1 MGDEHCRSLNPSIF
15 VQGVWEK
22 VCISRF
28 VWPYFPTFLSKYN
41 IDVFPSV
48 MKSSRF
54 DGLIKYKDY
63 ENYMC
68 YPTNFVTKVTTIC
81 EKTLKPD
88 LEKKEWLGKQFFFDK
103 INMKI
108 LNVFIREQN

>member
-1 MGDEHCRSLNPSIF
+1 M
-15 VQGVWEK
+15 
-22 VCISRF
+22 CISRF
-28 VWPYFPTFLSKYN
+28 VWPYFPTFLYKYN

-108 LNVFIREQN
+108 LNIFIREQN